1 MAKPVVGARI
11 GQVAEVLVEGETG
24 LLYEPGQPRDLAD
37 RIQEALAPPD
47 HGRGMGAAAR
57 AWVVAT
63 RSWEQ
68 NALEIERVATSLREQ
83 RGPD

>member
-1 MAKPVVGARI
+1 
-11 GQVAEVLVEGETG
+11 
-24 LLYEPGQPRDLAD
+24 
-37 RIQEALAPPD
+37 
-47 HGRGMGAAAR
+47 MGAAAR

-83 RGPD
+83 RGAE